1 LKIIELNNSK
11 SKTAVLI
18 IYTGGTLGMYF
29 DKTTNSL
36 IPLDLENLLDKI
48 PELNHLDL
56 NISIVSTTKAI
67 DSSNMSPLHWKEI
80 AEIID
85 QQKTQFNGF
94 VIIHGTDTMAF
105 TASALSFMLNGL
117 KKPVILTG
125 AQLPIGTLRND
136 ARENLVT
143 AIEIASLQQ
152 NYKAVIQ
159 EVCILFNHFLYRGN
173 RATKVHSIHFEAF
186 KSQNYP
192 ILAEAGI
199 DIEIDFEKLLL
210 SNESYQL
217 QTNFDTNVAIIKLF
231 PGISASNLKA
241 QLEIPNLK
249 GVVLETYGAG
259 NVPQNEWFI
268 NLIEKAIQKG
278 IIILN
283 ISQCAAGGV
292 IPYRYQ
298 SSKKIFDLG
307 VINGA
312 DMTTEAAIT
321 KLMFLLGIEK
331 DTTKVKE
338 LLKTSL
344 AGEITLI

>member
-1 LKIIELNNSK
+1 MCFNKI
-11 SKTAVLI
+11 
-18 IYTGGTLGMYF
+18 
-29 DKTTNSL
+29 TNSL
-36 IPLDLENLLDKI
+36 IPLDLDLLIDKI
-48 PELNHLDL
+48 PELNQLEI
-56 NISIVSTTKAI
+56 NISIVSISEAI
-67 DSSNMSPLHWKEI
+67 DSSNMSPTHWKEI

-85 QQKTQFNGF
+85 QQKENFNGF

-125 AQLPIGTLRND
+125 AQLPIGALRND

-152 NYKAVIQ
+152 NNKAAIQ
-159 EVCILFNHFLYRGN
+159 EVCIIFNNFLFRGN

-186 KSQNYP
+186 KSFNYP

-199 DIEIDFEKLLL
+199 EIKINHENLLTPQNEYQFL
-210 SNESYQL
+210 SS
-217 QTNFDTNVAIIKLF
+217 FDTNITIIKLF
-231 PGISASNLKA
+231 PGISEANLQA
-241 QLEIPNLK
+241 QLAIPNLK
-249 GVVLETYGAG
+249 GIVLETYGAG

-268 NLIEKAIQKG
+268 NQIKTSIQNG

-283 ISQCAAGGV
+283 VTQCAAGGV
-292 IPYRYQ
+292 IPNRYQ
-298 SSKKIFDLG
+298 GSKKLFEAG

-321 KLMFLLGIEK
+321 KLMFLFGNEK
-331 DTTKVKE
+331 NALAVKQK
-338 LLKTSL
+338 LNQNLV
-344 AGEITLI
+344 GEITLI